1 MTSGLCI
8 DPDKEENPM
17 LSYTKN
23 GNILA
28 IFNLL
33 DDIGKI
39 TGSARALVPLFCKG
53 GLTKICQLYNSLLA
67 QESKTE

>member
-1 MTSGLCI
+1 LA
-8 DPDKEENPM
+8 
-17 LSYTKN
+17 SYTKN

-53 GLTKICQLYNSLLA
+53 GLTKICQLYNFLLSQDSTSEKSLEGQA
-67 QESKTE
+67 NFIGW